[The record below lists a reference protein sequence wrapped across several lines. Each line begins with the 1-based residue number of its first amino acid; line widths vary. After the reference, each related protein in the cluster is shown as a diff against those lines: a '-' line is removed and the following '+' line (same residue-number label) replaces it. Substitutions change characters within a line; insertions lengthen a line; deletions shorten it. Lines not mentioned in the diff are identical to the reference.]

1 MWNEELID
9 DHRFK
14 VHYIRPRLFLICL
27 VRWFS
32 LPSDPRL
39 SHIWFWAS
47 IRRVTS
53 SVQSSSS
60 RNVGRSV
67 VVTFLTRLACV
78 TIERCPKELPSTNTI
93 SQLIQDTSTFSKLIV
108 AAKWRLILF
117 RSLSENESRS
127 FLHLFSWIRKNNK
140 DLCVY
145 ECMWNAHSLSDRLWS
160 PPQPSLNPTFARGS
174 SALPWP
180 NLVSDA
186 DTVIETQWVTPHHLR
201 HQIGSKFSTKDCSS
215 VQCK

>member
-1 MWNEELID
+1 MRSWLMTTASKYITSDRDCFWFAWSD
-9 DHRFK
+9 DFPFRQILGFPTFDFERASDAWRHHSAVEQQQK
-14 VHYIRPRLFLICL
+14 CWQKCCCYISHSA
-27 VRWFS
+27 S
-32 LPSDPRL
+32 LR
-39 SHIWFWAS
+39 
-47 IRRVTS
+47 
-53 SVQSSSS
+53 
-60 RNVGRSV
+60 
-67 VVTFLTRLACV
+67 CV

-160 PPQPSLNPTFARGS
+160 PPQPSLNPTFEEGVVPCPGPTLCLMLTQLLRPNEWPPTT
-174 SALPWP
+174 SA
-180 NLVSDA
+180 
-186 DTVIETQWVTPHHLR
+186 TR
-201 HQIGSKFSTKDCSS
+201 
-215 VQCK
+215 

>member
-9 DHRFK
+9 DHRTK
-14 VHYIRPRLFLICL
+14 VHPTEIVFDLLGQMIFPSVRSSAFPHLI
-27 VRWFS
+27 
-32 LPSDPRL
+32 L
-39 SHIWFWAS
+39 SSEHQTRDVI
-47 IRRVTS
+47 T
-53 SVQSSSS
+53 VQSSSS

-67 VVTFLTRLACV
+67 VVTCLTTPRLGCV

-93 SQLIQDTSTFSKLIV
+93 SQLIQDTSTFSLLLV

-145 ECMWNAHSLSDRLWS
+145 ECMWNAHWVIGFGPHPS
-160 PPQPSLNPTFARGS
+160 P
-174 SALPWP
+174 
-180 NLVSDA
+180 V
-186 DTVIETQWVTPHHLR
+186 
-201 HQIGSKFSTKDCSS
+201 
-215 VQCK
+215 

>member
-1 MWNEELID
+1 MHSCLFCYVICWLRFWLWARKEEEFCESQTQHISCEMRSWLMTTAP
-9 DHRFK
+9 K
-14 VHYIRPRLFLICL
+14 YIRPRLFLICL

-47 IRRVTS
+47 EHQTRDVIT
-53 SVQSSSS
+53 VQSSSS

-67 VVTFLTRLACV
+67 VVTCLTTPRLSCV

-93 SQLIQDTSTFSKLIV
+93 SQLIQDTSTFSLLLV

-145 ECMWNAHSLSDRLWS
+145 ECMWNAHWVIGFGPHPS
-160 PPQPSLNPTFARGS
+160 P
-174 SALPWP
+174 
-180 NLVSDA
+180 V
-186 DTVIETQWVTPHHLR
+186 
-201 HQIGSKFSTKDCSS
+201 
-215 VQCK
+215 